1 MKILFVGESWVIHMI
16 HTKGYDSFT
25 STKYEE
31 GATYLLDCLR
41 KAGIEVDY
49 MPAHEVQ
56 VRFPKSLE
64 QLLEYDAIVL
74 SDIGSNTFLLQNS
87 TFYQMEIV
95 PNSLELIRQYVEQ
108 GGGLLM
114 IGGYL
119 SFTGIEA
126 KANYKNTVLADVLPV
141 LMTDTDDRVERPEGV
156 RPETVLQHPITQGLG
171 EWPRFLGYNRF
182 QAKPEATVLV
192 RVQGDPFIVVGKYGS
207 GKTACFASDCAPH
220 WGTKEFMEWEHYQK
234 LWVRILEHI
243 KRSPAVSSSK

>member
-31 GATYLLDCLR
+31 GATHLLECLGE
-41 KAGIEVDY
+41 AGVEVDY
-49 MPAHEVQ
+49 MPAHMVQ
-56 VRFPKSLE
+56 VKFPKTID
-64 QLLEYDAIVL
+64 QLKSYDAIVL

-87 TFYQMEIV
+87 TFYEMKV
-95 PNSLELIRQYVEQ
+95 LPNALDLISEYVTG

-126 KANYKNTVLADVLPV
+126 KANYKNTVLAEVLPV
-141 LMTDTDDRVERPEGV
+141 EMLDVDDRVEVPQGINPTNTKEHQIIEG
-156 RPETVLQHPITQGLG
+156 ID
-171 EWPRFLGYNRF
+171 EWPAFLGYNKLI
-182 QAKPEATVLV
+182 AKDDAETLV
-192 RVQGDPFIVVGKYGS
+192 EIQEDPFIVIGKFGQ

-220 WGTKEFMEWEHYQK
+220 WGTKEFMDWEQYQTI
-234 LWVRILEHI
+234 WVRILDYL
-243 KRSPAVSSSK
+243 K

>member
-1 MKILFVGESWVIHMI
+1 MKILFVGESWVIHMV

-31 GATYLLDCLR
+31 GATYLLNCLR
-41 KAGIEVDY
+41 EAEIEVDY

-56 VRFPKSLE
+56 VRFPKKLE
-64 QLLEYDAIVL
+64 ELHQYDAIVI

-87 TFYQMEIV
+87 TFYQMEII
-95 PNSLELIRQYVEQ
+95 PNALELIREYVDN

-119 SFTGIEA
+119 SFMGIEA
-126 KANYKNTVLADVLPV
+126 KANYKNTVLAEVLPIEM
-141 LMTDTDDRVERPEGV
+141 LDTDDRVEMPQGIK
-156 RPETVLQHPITQGLG
+156 PETVKEHVITKGMDS
-171 EWPRFLGYNRF
+171 WPNFLGYNKF
-182 QAKPEATVLV
+182 KPKADSEVLAKIQE
-192 RVQGDPFIVVGKYGS
+192 DPFLVTGQFGK

-220 WGTKEFMEWEHYQK
+220 WGPKEFMDWDYYQP

-243 KRSPAVSSSK
+243 KK